1 MDGRIRPGV
10 WIVASAALVAAA
22 VVLRSVLPGSER
34 ESRSEGGR
42 EPARVASL
50 VRGKTA
56 SGATPAIRV
65 LPLAAEPPSSSR
77 ALPAPVETHG
87 SSVAQQE
94 ATPPTHPRLP
104 PADSRL
110 ASDLRVLEEEAARHV
125 GTRGVV
131 AAPALPTA
139 AGTTSESSASDE
151 DAPRSAAADAV
162 LVDYLVQQ
170 AYRGTEFPIGYPAE
184 ERTRADAQ
192 SRVSALTPELRLAM
206 LRLALQTGQEPIAP
220 RVDSFQIWEGSIH

>member
-10 WIVASAALVAAA
+10 WIVAAAVLVAVA
-22 VVLRSVLPGSER
+22 VVVRLALPGSER
-34 ESRSEGGR
+34 ESRNEGGR

-65 LPLAAEPPSSSR
+65 LPLTAEPPSSSR

-125 GTRGVV
+125 GTRGV
-131 AAPALPTA
+131 AAPAPPTA
-139 AGTTSESSASDE
+139 AGTAAASSASDE
-151 DAPRSAAADAV
+151 DPPRSAAADAV

-206 LRLALQTGQEPIAP
+206 LRLALQAGQEPIAP
-220 RVDSFQIWEGSIH
+220 RVDPFQIWEGSIH